1 MMKTLLLGCV
11 ALTIFSLLPGCAAKK
26 PAPETEEKQYK
37 LSAIGVLPAIPAT
50 KAAAVGTDAV
60 NGLLA
65 EYFSGRDDIDF
76 LNKDMVE
83 SMNLA
88 SSLSPGE
95 QALAAGRTLNKD
107 AVLVLTLTRY
117 RKRDGDQY
125 SSDNPASVAFE
136 YQLLHTTDGERLCS
150 GRFDETQESFSSDIL
165 AFSTMFRRGFK
176 WITSRQLAR
185 EGLDKTLGTCR
196 YLTP

>member
-1 MMKTLLLGCV
+1 MKILLLGCA
-11 ALTIFSLLPGCAAKK
+11 ALVFLTLFSGCAAKK
-26 PAPETEEKQYK
+26 TTPKPEEKQYEIH
-37 LSAIGVLPAIPAT
+37 AIGVLPVIPAT
-50 KAAAVGTDAV
+50 TAAAAGTDAV

-65 EYFSGRDDIDF
+65 EYFRDRDDVN
-76 LNKDMVE
+76 LLHKNMVE
-83 SMNLA
+83 SMNLGPA
-88 SSLSPGE
+88 LSPGE
-95 QALAAGRTLNKD
+95 QARAVGRALNKD

-136 YQLLHTTDGERLCS
+136 YQLVHTSDGEPLCA
-150 GRFDETQESFSSDIL
+150 GRFDETQKSFSADIL

-176 WITSRQLAR
+176 WITSRQLAK